1 LRKRVAAKPTAKAA
15 PRKSAGWRRGE
26 LRRGG
31 HQLLEILLTQRIGE
45 MLDLTGGAVDVF
57 RDLRLVLTTHL
68 AAGVMEGRGDRI
80 EGAGQ
85 PLLLGAELG
94 GELRGRLLASGVD
107 ELTGLFLGL
116 ADDLVPC
123 WAMPSPAVLPPVDAP
138 RFWELDPPPDM
149 PELDAPDPDCSLR
162 VDSPDWA
169 IDHSFGRKPQRLRS
183 SQHMLHNLCRYLM
196 SPAALLWMDVL

>member
-1 LRKRVAAKPTAKAA
+1 LRRTLEEARRGEAN
-15 PRKSAGWRRGE
+15 RKGSAQEERRLASGE

-31 HQLLEILLTQRIGE
+31 HQLLEILLPQRIGE

-57 RDLRLVLTTHL
+57 RNLRLVLTAHL

-116 ADDLVPC
+116 ADDLGSLLRQTATARAAAHRAVS
-123 WAMPSPAVLPPVDAP
+123 ALGAGPSSRHAGAGCPGP
-138 RFWELDPPPDM
+138 RL
-149 PELDAPDPDCSLR
+149 LA
-162 VDSPDWA
+162 A
-169 IDHSFGRKPQRLRS
+169 
-183 SQHMLHNLCRYLM
+183 CRF
-196 SPAALLWMDVL
+196 P